1 MAMGDSFVD
10 FDHLALAAEHAFDN
24 FARYYGELG
33 GTVGYGGVDPGFH
46 WSQVAFPTVDQGRP
60 GGGLRFELLE
70 PRDLHLDDFLRRFL
84 DRNGPGPHHVTYKV
98 GDFDA
103 VLASA
108 EAAGYQAVGV
118 DRSNPDWKVGYLHP
132 KQSHGIVVQLAQ
144 SASGREPPEDF
155 GLTPSKATRPALLE
169 RIVLAVADLDAA
181 LALFAGP
188 LGGATLAAGDEPLG
202 RFVDLGWSG
211 GGVLRLLGPTHAA
224 ARAWV
229 GARLGR
235 VHHVRFAVDEPGV
248 IAGAR
253 PIGEGEWEVLP
264 EHNLGTRL
272 RLVRRR

>member
-1 MAMGDSFVD
+1 MADIAID
-10 FDHLALAAEHAFDN
+10 FDHLALASEHAFDN

-46 WSQVAFPTVDQGRP
+46 WSQVAFPTSV

-103 VLASA
+103 VLAGA
-108 EAAGYQAVGV
+108 EAAGYTAVGV

-144 SASGREPPEDF
+144 SASGREMPEDF
-155 GLTPSKATRPALLE
+155 GLTPSKAARPAVLE

-181 LALFAGP
+181 LTLFGAL
-188 LGGATLAAGDEPLG
+188 LGGAELGAGSEALG
-202 RFVDLGWSG
+202 RFVDLGWPG
-211 GGVLRLLGPTHAA
+211 GGVLRLVAPSEPAA
-224 ARAWV
+224 VAWV
-229 GARLGR
+229 GTRLGR
-235 VHHVRFAVDEPGV
+235 VHHVLFAVDEPGV
-248 IAGAR
+248 LSGAR
-253 PIGEGEWEVLP
+253 PVADGVWEVLP
-264 EHNLGTRL
+264 EQNLGTRL
-272 RLVRRR
+272 RLTRRN